1 MKIVIRMP
9 NWLGDFLMALPL
21 FEDIKNHLPECEIS
35 LVGPDS
41 FLDLVKN
48 NPFVDEILSFTGKRL
63 SNPYDIGILTTNSLS
78 SAWHFFKSPIKK
90 RIGFKTDKRGCLLN
104 SGLSIPKERGKEHLV
119 TTYKR
124 LLKPLAVPVSETPP
138 KIYLQQNEV
147 STFAKKMHFSHETS
161 FIGMHP
167 LAAYG
172 PAKCWPQEYF
182 RDVITYFLNH
192 SQEEF
197 LFFGTAAEKVE
208 LENLCAGLPQERLHI
223 LAGKTTLREL
233 ACAMKLCT
241 LIVSNDSGP
250 MHLAASLKTPLI
262 ALFGSTEPVVT
273 APYQHGIVLQK
284 PTFCSPCFKRKCP
297 IDFRCMRELPPSY
310 VIEEMKREL
319 KHKTAKPLHVVS
331 C

>member
-21 FEDIKNHLPECEIS
+21 LEDIKKHHPLCVVTMLAPA
-35 LVGPDS
+35 P
-41 FLDLVKN
+41 FLDLVRE
-48 NPFVDEILSFTGKRL
+48 NPYVDELVPLTKKRL
-63 SNPYDIGILTTNSLS
+63 SKSFDIGILTTNSIS

-90 RIGFKTDKRGCLLN
+90 RIGFKTDKRGLLLN
-104 SGLSIPKERGKEHLV
+104 GALPIPKERGQEHLV
-119 TTYKR
+119 ATYKR
-124 LLKPLAVPVSETPP
+124 LLEPLNIPLSDTAP
-138 KIYLQQNEV
+138 KIYLKNEEI
-147 STFAKKMHFSHETS
+147 SAFAKKIQLSREG
-161 FIGMHP
+161 FIGLHP

-182 RDVITYFLNH
+182 REVISYFLKN
-192 SQEEF
+192 SNEEF
-197 LFFGTAAEKVE
+197 LFFGTAAERIE
-208 LENLCAGLPQERLHI
+208 LENLCAGLPHERLHI

-233 ACAMKLCT
+233 ACAMKLCK

-250 MHLAASLKTPLI
+250 MHLAASLNIPLI

-297 IDFRCMRELPPSY
+297 IDFRCMRELSPEY
-310 VIEEMKREL
+310 LIEEMKREL
-319 KHKTAKPLHVVS
+319 GCKTAKPLHVVY